1 MISSTFTPNR
11 LSFSA
16 KRLHLPDKYIQSF
29 IELNP
34 TNKAEIIEMCE
45 PGDIVAFVGKGLKAL
60 VVKAAT
66 KSKINHVELVLTNRE
81 CMGSERIGALTV
93 WKKELSDVFGDLST
107 DYKAAYIC
115 KLKPEIRKE
124 LLSKSLEFKTTLNK
138 LAQTPFETFRNC
150 IKLGMNCLLDFPKIS
165 ENPKRLNCAGLIGSF
180 LKEMKIIPPQTN
192 VSLLTPRDIFD
203 LDIFEKKIK
212 IKT

>member
-1 MISSTFTPNR
+1 M
-11 LSFSA
+11 
-16 KRLHLPDKYIQSF
+16 PDKYIQSC
-29 IELNP
+29 IELNSK
-34 TNKAEIIEMCE
+34 NKAKIIELCS
-45 PGDIVAFVGKGLKAL
+45 PGDIVAFGGKGLNPLL
-60 VVKAAT
+60 VRTAT
-66 KSKINHVELVLTNRE
+66 KSKISHVELVIGE
-81 CMGSERIGALTV
+81 SASIGAEGICAKTA
-93 WKKELSDVFGDLST
+93 WKKDLTEIFTYFSN
-107 DYKAAYIC
+107 DFREAYIC

-165 ENPKRLNCAGLIGSF
+165 ENSNRLNCAGFVGSF

-212 IKT
+212 ING